1 LKFRP
6 YCAEKYMKNTS
17 IINVGVLKK
26 ICGLRTGVMFPI
38 TSRFDLDWFDS
49 QTSTLLY
56 VVCKNMDIPTSI

>member
-1 LKFRP
+1 
-6 YCAEKYMKNTS
+6 MKNTS
-17 IINVGVLKK
+17 IINVGMLKK
-26 ICGLRTGVMFPI
+26 MWTRTGVMFPI